1 MRRLLAPAAMAVLV
15 LTGCSGGTAP
25 VGPDERAGQAPSPGE
40 VAEDFG
46 VTEHGEFDEGWA
58 MNFLP
63 GSDHLVISQRGGEL
77 MLRDQ
82 STGDVVEVTGVPP
95 VEDAGQ
101 GGLHDIVP
109 GATYAEDGTVYLSW
123 VRDHPD
129 GAQGVVGR
137 GTLDVDGA
145 TLTDLGVIWEQDPAA
160 GSGHFALRLLT
171 RGDHLFVTS
180 GDRQEQTPAQDTS
193 SNLGA
198 VLRLTPDGDPAP
210 GNPWA
215 GEDGAAAELWTTG
228 HRNVLG
234 IAEDAEGGIWV
245 SEMGPRHGDE
255 LNLLVEGGNYGW
267 PAASMGRHYDGGDI
281 PEHRDGDGFVPPATY
296 WVPAI
301 SPASLLIYQGDRFP
315 GWAGSALVGGLSGQ
329 VLVRVG
335 LEGETATVVQEWD
348 MGERVRALAEA
359 PDGAIWVLE
368 DGPGGR
374 LLELTP
380 A

>member
-1 MRRLLAPAAMAVLV
+1 MALV
-15 LTGCSGGTAP
+15 MTGCSGGTGS
-25 VGPDERAGQAPSPGE
+25 VDPDERAGQAPSTAE
-40 VAEDFG
+40 VPEDFR

-58 MNFLP
+58 MSFLP
-63 GSDHLVISQRGGEL
+63 GSRHLLISQRGGEL
-77 MLRDQ
+77 LLRDQ
-82 STGDVVEVTGVPP
+82 STGDVVEVDGAPP

-109 GATYAEDGTVYLSW
+109 GATHAQDGTVYVSW
-123 VRDHPD
+123 VRDHPG

-137 GTLDVDGA
+137 GTLDVDRA
-145 TLTDLGVIWEQDPAA
+145 ALTDLDVIWEQEPAA
-160 GSGHFALRLLT
+160 GSGHFALRLLVH
-171 RGDHLFVTS
+171 GGHLYVTS

-193 SNLGA
+193 DTLGG
-198 VLRLTPDGDPAP
+198 VVRLTPDGDPAP

-215 GEDGAAAELWTTG
+215 GQDGASADLWTIG
-228 HRNVLG
+228 HRNPLG
-234 IAEDAEGGIWV
+234 IDEDPEGRIWV

-255 LNLLVEGGNYGW
+255 LNLLDGGGNYGW
-267 PAASMGRHYDGGDI
+267 PEASMGRHYSGEDI

-301 SPASLLIYQGDRFP
+301 SPGSLLIYRGDRFA
-315 GWAGSALVGGLSGQ
+315 GWAGSALLGGLSGQ
-329 VLVRVG
+329 NLVRAELG
-335 LEGETATVVQEWD
+335 DGTATVVQEWD
-348 MGERVRALAEA
+348 MGARVRALAEA

-380 A
+380 V